1 MGPKGRSYVQGTYSE
16 ESSFFLPVFPGLRQK
31 RSRFANPMTD
41 ELRHKIL
48 KLIEDRPDF
57 NQRDL
62 ASALGISLGK
72 TNYCLKALLE
82 KGWIKAK
89 NFKNSKNKLAYA
101 YILTPSGLEEKIKLT
116 LTYYSIKKR
125 EYEELREELEKLGI
139 REDGMSEEPGSV

>member
-1 MGPKGRSYVQGTYSE
+1 
-16 ESSFFLPVFPGLRQK
+16 
-31 RSRFANPMTD
+31 MTD

-62 ASALGISLGK
+62 ANALGISLGK

-101 YILTPSGLEEKIKLT
+101 YILTPAGLEEKIQLT

-125 EYEELREELEKLGI
+125 EYEELKQELERMGI
-139 REDGMSEEPGSV
+139 GEERLSEGHESV

>member
-1 MGPKGRSYVQGTYSE
+1 
-16 ESSFFLPVFPGLRQK
+16 
-31 RSRFANPMTD
+31 MTD

-62 ASALGISLGK
+62 ANALGISLGK

-101 YILTPSGLEEKIKLT
+101 YILTPAGLEEKIKLT

-139 REDGMSEEPGSV
+139 GEEGLTENDARISDGQ